1 MVKISN
7 TNDNEWLKQASILS
21 KALPFMQRYAGKNI
35 TIKLGGAAMGEN
47 LLSSSFAKDIVL
59 LKQVGINPIVVH
71 GGGPR
76 IKNMLERLK
85 LKSSFVDGLRVTDKE
100 TMNIVEMVLS
110 GSINKEIVMEIN
122 KEGGR
127 AIGLSGK
134 DALLAKTKKFRKKRK
149 SGEVEK
155 FLDLGFVGLPN
166 KINKDLLK
174 WFIESDF
181 IPVISPIGYGEN
193 FETYNI
199 NADTMAGTVAS
210 SVLSERLILLTDVK
224 GVLDKK
230 GNLLTQINLKEV
242 AKLIKNGT
250 ISGGMIP
257 KVETCVEAV
266 KNGVKA
272 AVILNGKLSH
282 SILLEIF
289 TEHGVG
295 TLITN

>member
-1 MVKISN
+1 
-7 TNDNEWLKQASILS
+7 
-21 KALPFMQRYAGKNI
+21 MQRYAGKNI